1 MASTHDPYL
10 WLEEVEGEEPL
21 NWAEQKN
28 HKTKEQFCTTSR
40 FEAQQEKILAI
51 LDSDE
56 RIPGFVAYGTDLYNF
71 WQDKAHPRGIWRRTN
86 LDEYKTKDPV
96 WETIL
101 DLDALAKAEDED
113 WVWGG
118 HSMLRPDHDRA
129 LIHLSR
135 GGGDAAV
142 VREFDLEKRGFLENG
157 FTVPEAK
164 SNVSWAGRD
173 KLLIG
178 TDFGSESMTDSG
190 YPMTVCVWE
199 RGKQL
204 STVREIFR
212 GESTDVGV
220 GAHSDPWNGY
230 SEYYITRGT
239 DFYNS
244 ELFVYRD
251 GNLERVN
258 KPSSANAMIHRG
270 ALILRLKTDWNSYK
284 AGSLLIGEV
293 CANTADSTN
302 LDILFEPDESS
313 TLEGW
318 STTKD
323 SVVLNVSE
331 NVRTRAYS
339 AVKTDTGWRVDRI
352 GSESGF
358 LNESAHGFDSDTSDI
373 YVVHSE
379 SFLEPPS
386 VSIGQSGST
395 LETLKQAPSFF
406 NESKFAASQHWATS
420 QDGTCIP
427 YYEIRPASADGP
439 TPTLL
444 YGYGG
449 FEVSM
454 LPQYS
459 GTVGVGWLE
468 RGGSYVIANIRGGG
482 EFGPA
487 WHHAALRERRHKAY
501 DDFIAVA
508 EDLINRGVVRQNQL
522 GIQGGSNGGLLMG
535 NMYTRRPDLF
545 GAIACQV
552 PLLDMS
558 RYHLLLAGA
567 SWMAEYGDPENP
579 DDWEFLKNYS
589 PYQNVDRDGNYPPIL
604 ITTSTRDDRVHPGH
618 ARKMA
623 ARLEEF
629 GHTVYYYENTAGGHA
644 GAADN
649 TQRAF
654 MQTLV
659 FEFLWDTLSNA

>member
-10 WLEEVEGEEPL
+10 WLEEVEGDEPL
-21 NWAEQKN
+21 KWAEQRN
-28 HKTKEQFCTTSR
+28 HTTKERFCTSS
-40 FEAQQEKILAI
+40 FEAQQARILAI

-71 WQDKAHPRGIWRRTN
+71 WQDKAHPRGIWRRTS
-86 LDEYKTKDPV
+86 LDEYKTKDPA

-101 DLDALAKAEDED
+101 DLDALASAEDED

-118 HSMLRPDHDRA
+118 HSMFRPDHDRA

-142 VREFDLEKRGFLENG
+142 VREFDLETRSFLDDG

-164 SNVSWAGRD
+164 SRVGWAGRD
-173 KLLIG
+173 TLLIG

-190 YPMTVCVWE
+190 YPMTVCVWK
-199 RGKQL
+199 RGQPL
-204 STVREIFR
+204 ADVHEIFR
-212 GESTDVGV
+212 GESTDVSV
-220 GAHSDPWNGY
+220 GAHSDAWNNY
-230 SEYYITRGT
+230 SEYYITRAT

-251 GNLERVN
+251 ESLLSVN
-258 KPSSANAMIHRG
+258 KPSSADAMIHRG
-270 ALILRLKTDWNSYK
+270 ALILRLKSDWNSYK

-302 LDILFEPDESS
+302 LDILFEPDENS

-323 SVVLNVSE
+323 SIVLSVSE

-339 AVKTDTGWRVDRI
+339 AVKTDTGWHLDKI
-352 GSESGF
+352 GSESGL
-358 LNESAHGFDSDTSDI
+358 LNEFVQGFDSDSSDYYI
-373 YVVHSE
+373 VNSE
-379 SFLEPPS
+379 SFLVPPT
-386 VSIGQSGST
+386 VSIGQPGAS

-406 NESKFAASQHWATS
+406 DESKFAASQHWATS
-420 QDGTCIP
+420 QDGTRIP
-427 YYEIRPASADGP
+427 YYEIQSAGAEGP

-459 GTVGVGWLE
+459 GTIGVGWLE

-482 EFGPA
+482 EFGPS
-487 WHHAALRERRHKAY
+487 WHHAALRERRHRAY

-508 EDLINRGVVRQNQL
+508 EDLINRGVVRQSQL

-579 DDWEFLKNYS
+579 DDWKFLKNYS
-589 PYQNVDRDGNYPPIL
+589 PYQNVVSDGSYPPIL

-618 ARKMA
+618 ARKMS

-649 TQRAF
+649 SQRAF

-659 FEFLWDTLSNA
+659 YEFLWDTLSDG